1 MRSLLSLGLG
11 TALALAYA
19 PLAAG
24 QAIIGYGINVGRAGT
39 AGAATGAAGAG
50 AAGIFKRLKGTLD
63 AESETK
69 PSQASTTE
77 RKPEFDK
84 APVEKP
90 EESAANRP
98 AKPVFK
104 SSGEVKTESGVKIS
118 GLTPVTA
125 PRRWAEP
132 EPAQAWVPMPPG
144 PAPSAPAPAPSQ
156 ASASAAGAPSA
167 SAGNPEPAPA
177 SAPAPAAAASG
188 DGADGLPVV
197 ERGVSHPGITQA
209 RIATVYPNRPPR
221 ATQTTP
227 QADVGSE
234 PTVGPEPAGYSVVE
248 IIEGTLISDVIERFG
263 KPLMRM
269 VGIPR
274 DGYSEKYL
282 FRAPDGSRFAV
293 LALDGRVVRVLADRS
308 MPSHA
313 SR

>member
-19 PLAAG
+19 PFAAG

-84 APVEKP
+84 APGEKP
-90 EESAANRP
+90 EDSAANRP

-104 SSGEVKTESGVKIS
+104 SSGEVKTKSGVKIS
-118 GLTPVTA
+118 GLTPVTG

-156 ASASAAGAPSA
+156 ASASATGAPSA
-167 SAGNPEPAPA
+167 RAGNPQPAPA
-177 SAPAPAAAASG
+177 SAPAPVPTASG
-188 DGADGLPVV
+188 EGADGLPVA
-197 ERGVSHPGITQA
+197 ERGISHPVSPRHAGRRCTQIGLRGPLGRHRKLTQA
-209 RIATVYPNRPPR
+209 QNQPVARSLPTIRSWRSSRAHSSAT
-221 ATQTTP
+221 
-227 QADVGSE
+227 
-234 PTVGPEPAGYSVVE
+234 
-248 IIEGTLISDVIERFG
+248 
-263 KPLMRM
+263 
-269 VGIPR
+269 
-274 DGYSEKYL
+274 
-282 FRAPDGSRFAV
+282 
-293 LALDGRVVRVLADRS
+293 
-308 MPSHA
+308 
-313 SR
+313 